1 MRLLSASSLPVRSFS
16 GYLLASF
23 AFLYFLLIL
32 YCRTHFYRD
41 PTSAFFD
48 PDRGY
53 EKGYSRFRISQATN
67 FIRYVDETAKPS
79 NKNGNGTSSS
89 PPPITTNGRN
99 ANASLCVGIASVSR
113 KGVNYLESA
122 VGSLLVD
129 LAPQERRDIHL
140 ILFIAHSDPTR
151 HPGYSSNWLSAM
163 ADKVLLYDLP
173 EKQMRH
179 IKKLEKN
186 GLMEEK
192 ALFDYTYLLKACEK
206 TGTPYTVMIEDDV
219 IAMDG
224 WYHRT
229 RQALEEA
236 ERQTRK
242 IGTSKCV
249 SCSLSKQS

>member
-1 MRLLSASSLPVRSFS
+1 MRLLSGSLSVRSCY
-16 GYLLASF
+16 GYLLVSF
-23 AFLYFLLIL
+23 AFLYFLLVL
-32 YCRTHFYRD
+32 YGRTHLYRD

-53 EKGYSRFRISQATN
+53 DQGYSRFRISQATN
-67 FIRYVDETAKPS
+67 FIRHVDDAAKPS
-79 NKNGNGTSSS
+79 NGTSS
-89 PPPITTNGRN
+89 PPLNGR
-99 ANASLCVGIASVSR
+99 NASLCVGIASISR

-140 ILFIAHSDPTR
+140 ILFIAHSDPAQ
-151 HPGYSSNWLSAM
+151 HPSYSSSWLSAT

-173 EKQMRH
+173 DEEMEY
-179 IKKLEKN
+179 IKELETEE
-186 GLMEEK
+186 LTEEK
-192 ALFDYTYLLKACEK
+192 SRFDYTYLLKACEA

-229 RQALEEA
+229 RRALEDA
-236 ERQTRK
+236 EQQTQA
-242 IGTSKCV
+242 IGASKCAYNHHLT
-249 SCSLSKQS
+249 LSKTSQMIPAT